1 MELFERESRRDAPLA
16 ERMRPTA
23 LDEIV
28 GQKHLLGEGKL
39 LRRTLE
45 SGRFGSMIFYGPPG
59 SGKTTLAN
67 VIAGVCAAH
76 FESFSAVLGGVAE
89 LRAILKDA
97 RERKNYRNQRTIL
110 FVDEIH
116 RFNKAQQDA
125 LLPHVELG
133 LVILIGATTEN
144 PAFAVNAALLSRAPV
159 YALEPLGAEDLLEL
173 LERAVADKARGL
185 GRPEWLEKRP
195 LLAQLAEAA
204 DGDARRALT
213 LLEAIETAGELS
225 EASLKDALSGKTLR
239 HDKSGDAHYQLA
251 SAFIKSLR
259 GSDPDAAIYWMMRLI
274 DGGDDPRFIVRRM
287 MTFAGEDI
295 GLADPRALEIAVAAG
310 AAYERLG
317 MPEALHALSTACLYL
332 AAAPKSNRA
341 YQAFLRAREDIRRT
355 GSLPVPKHLRNEV
368 TRLDRELGHGEG
380 YRYPHDE
387 GGFARG
393 VDYLPERLRGA
404 RYYEPTENGIE
415 ARIKE
420 RLERLFPDRRREA
433 GRSSSGSHSKRA
445 PTKNE

>member
-1 MELFERESRRDAPLA
+1 MELFERESRKDAPLA
-16 ERMRPTA
+16 ERMRPRA

-28 GQKHLLGEGKL
+28 GQRHLLGEGKL

-67 VIAGVCAAH
+67 VIAGVCSAH

-89 LRAILKDA
+89 LRAIIKEA
-97 RERKNYRNQRTIL
+97 SERRAYRQQRTIL

-133 LVILIGATTEN
+133 AVILIGATTEN

-159 YALEPLGAEDLLEL
+159 YALEPLGDEDLLGL
-173 LERAVADKARGL
+173 LERAVADRERGL
-185 GRPEWLEKRP
+185 GRPEWLEKKE
-195 LLAQLAEAA
+195 LLAQLARAS

-213 LLEAIETAGELS
+213 LLEALHGAGELNES
-225 EASLKDALSGKTLR
+225 SLKDALSGKTLR
-239 HDKSGDAHYQLA
+239 HDKAGDAHYQIA

-259 GSDPDAAIYWMMRLI
+259 GSDPDAAIYWMMRLL
-274 DGGDDPRFIVRRM
+274 DGGDDPRFVVRRM
-287 MTFAGEDI
+287 MIFAGEDI

-332 AAAPKSNRA
+332 AAAPKSNRV
-341 YQAFLRAREDIRRT
+341 YQAFLKAREDIRRT

-393 VDYLPERLRGA
+393 AEYLPERLRGA
-404 RYYEPTENGIE
+404 RYYEPTENGLE
-415 ARIKE
+415 ERIKE
-420 RLERLFPDRRREA
+420 RLGRLWPEK
-433 GRSSSGSHSKRA
+433 KR
-445 PTKNE
+445 